1 MTITKLLGIKYPIF
15 QGAMAQ
21 IARYQLVSAVSNAG
35 ALGILA
41 SGGVSPEEL
50 RKEIQQCK
58 ELTDKPFAVT

>member
-1 MTITKLLGIKYPIF
+1 MTITNLLGIKYPIF

-21 IARYQLVSAVSNAG
+21 IARHELVSAVSNAG

-58 ELTDKPFAVT
+58 